1 MADEDSTGALV
12 VLILL
17 QKMML
22 KSNGLIFGLLKVAPG
37 GNGVEIWGLHR
48 SRFPS
53 KPIGRF
59 QNTGMAV
66 IQRLNQRLE
75 VAVGWFGVFE
85 IAPH

>member
-1 MADEDSTGALV
+1 M

-17 QKMML
+17 QEMML
-22 KSNGLIFGLLKVAPG
+22 KSNGLDFGLLKVAPG
-37 GNGVEIWGLHR
+37 GNGVEIRVWHR
-48 SRFPS
+48 GRFPS

-59 QNTGMAV
+59 QDVGMAA

-75 VAVGWFGVFE
+75 VAVGWLVVFE

>member
-1 MADEDSTGALV
+1 M

-17 QKMML
+17 QEVML
-22 KSNGLIFGLLKVAPG
+22 KSNGLVFGLLKVAPG
-37 GNGVEIWGLHR
+37 GNGVEIRDGHR
-48 SRFPS
+48 GRLPS

-59 QNTGMAV
+59 QDVGMAA

-75 VAVGWFGVFE
+75 VAVGWLVVFE

>member
-1 MADEDSTGALV
+1 M

-22 KSNGLIFGLLKVAPG
+22 KGNGLVFGLLKVAPG
-37 GNGVEIWGLHR
+37 GNGVEIWGWHR
-48 SRFPS
+48 GRLPA

-59 QNTGMAV
+59 QDAGKAA
-66 IQRLNQRLE
+66 IQRLHQRLE

-85 IAPH
+85 IAPQ

>member
-1 MADEDSTGALV
+1 MADQGSTRTLM

-17 QKMML
+17 QEVML
-22 KSNGLIFGLLKVAPG
+22 KSNGLVFGLLKVAPG
-37 GNGVEIWGLHR
+37 GNGVEIRGGHR
-48 SRFPS
+48 GRLPS

-59 QNTGMAV
+59 QDVGMAA
-66 IQRLNQRLE
+66 IQRLHQRLE